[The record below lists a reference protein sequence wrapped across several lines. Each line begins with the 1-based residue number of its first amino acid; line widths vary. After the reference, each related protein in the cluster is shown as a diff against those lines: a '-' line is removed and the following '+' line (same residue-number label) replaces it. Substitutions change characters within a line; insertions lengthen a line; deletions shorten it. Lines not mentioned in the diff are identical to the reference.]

1 MDFFQIEGGKKL
13 SGNIFPQG
21 SKNEALPV
29 IAAVLLTSGK
39 VIIKNIPDIKD
50 IVRQIELLKILGVDV
65 KKTGSHEYEF
75 CAADIKAEALLSDEF
90 VSLSRNIRG
99 SVLLIGPLVARL
111 KEMYLYKPG
120 GDKIGRRRLDT
131 HFLGLQ
137 KLGADFEFDLNKSF
151 FKIKATDLKGTYIH
165 LDEPSVTGTANIIMA
180 ATMARGKTTIYNAA
194 CEPHVQQLCHMLN
207 SMGANISN
215 IGTNRIEIEGVTEL
229 KGCTHTCKPDIIE
242 IGSFIGMAAMTG
254 SEITIK
260 NACCDSLGLVP
271 FTFNRLGIELKFVN
285 DDIVVP
291 AHSLYEIENQVDGS
305 ISTIYDAPWPGFPS
319 DLISIALV
327 VATMA
332 KGNILIHQK
341 MFESR
346 LFFVDSLIDMG
357 AQIILC
363 DPHRATVLGTSKQY
377 RFRAI
382 KMRSPD
388 IRAGVALLLAAL
400 CADGFSTIY
409 NIEQIDRG
417 YENID
422 LRLNS
427 LGAGISRLQDQN
439 A

>member
-1 MDFFQIEGGKKL
+1 MDVFKIEGGRKL

-29 IAAVLLTSGK
+29 IAAVLLTSDK
-39 VIIKNIPDIKD
+39 VVISNIPDIKD
-50 IVRQIELLKILGVDV
+50 ISRQIELLHILGVEIHKLSNHD
-65 KKTGSHEYEF
+65 YEF
-75 CAADIKAEALLSDEF
+75 CAANIKPEALLSEEF

-99 SVLLIGPLVARL
+99 SVLLIGPLLARL

-131 HFLGLQ
+131 HFIGLQ
-137 KLGADFEFDLNKSF
+137 KLGADFEFDLNNSF
-151 FKIKATDLKGTYIH
+151 FRIKATDLKGTYIH

-180 ATMARGKTTIYNAA
+180 ASMAKGKTIIYNAA
-194 CEPHVQQLCHMLN
+194 CEPHVQQLCFMLN
-207 SMGANISN
+207 SMGANITN
-215 IGTNRIEIEGVTEL
+215 VGTNRLEIEGVEKL
-229 KGCTHTCKPDIIE
+229 SGCTHVCKPDIIE

-260 NACCDSLGLVP
+260 NASPESLGIVP
-271 FTFNRLGIELKFVN
+271 FTFNRLGIEMIFKGN
-285 DDIVVP
+285 DIIIPAQDI
-291 AHSLYEIENQVDGS
+291 YDIENQVDGS

-363 DPHRATVLGTSKQY
+363 DPHRATVLGIAKQY
-377 RFRAI
+377 KLRAI

-400 CADGFSTIY
+400 CAEGESTIF

-417 YENID
+417 YEQID
-422 LRLNS
+422 VRLNN
-427 LGAGISRLQDQN
+427 LGAGIKRLQEQII
-439 A
+439 